1 MNIQKAK
8 LPTSSSVAKLAGV
21 SQSAVSR
28 CFTKGASISNRTK
41 LRVIEAAK
49 KLGDVAG
56 RKLIWPGAGTRSE
69 WDYDFVQAVFT
80 STIAD
85 YGKNWVNF
93 WENSEDM
100 PELQALQALGGSC
113 ANERTFGVI
122 PVK

>member
-1 MNIQKAK
+1 MIHGKNCFRN
-8 LPTSSSVAKLAGV
+8 
-21 SQSAVSR
+21 SR
-28 CFTKGASISNRTK
+28 WQCWVCSIFRLQIRRGCKNGDFYDAYFAYA
-41 LRVIEAAK
+41 EAAK

>member
-1 MNIQKAK
+1 MKTLSELQ
-8 LPTSSSVAKLAGV
+8 SSSSNIVLAGGV
-21 SQSAVSR
+21 
-28 CFTKGASISNRTK
+28 FDIIHPGHINTLND
-41 LRVIEAAK
+41 AK

-69 WDYDFVQAVFT
+69 WDYDFVQAVYT

>member
-49 KLGDVAG
+49 KLGYKPQSFSTNSLSLDAVSYTH
-56 RKLIWPGAGTRSE
+56 LTLPTM
-69 WDYDFVQAVFT
+69 VQV
-80 STIAD
+80 
-85 YGKNWVNF
+85 
-93 WENSEDM
+93 
-100 PELQALQALGGSC
+100 
-113 ANERTFGVI
+113 
-122 PVK
+122 